1 MTVVGHNINYRDIM
15 CPISGGEIAME
26 RFGGALQRLV
36 PELEELLE
44 RRYNLLRVIRNS
56 APPAGRRFIA
66 ARLGRS
72 ERVVRGD
79 LDLLREQGLVNCSA
93 AGVRLSARGER
104 VLLRL
109 QSFVRQLHDLE
120 YLEKRLAS
128 VLGVGRMIIVPGDAD
143 VNPTGQAD
151 LALATAR
158 YLGEILRDGN
168 ILGVTGGG
176 LPWLG

>member
-15 CPISGGEIAME
+15 CPISGGDCYGKIRGPAAARSGIGRAAGAEIQSTE
-26 RFGGALQRLV
+26 GDSQFC
-36 PELEELLE
+36 
-44 RRYNLLRVIRNS
+44 
-56 APPAGRRFIA
+56 PAGRRFIA

-168 ILGVTGGG
+168 ILGVTGGDYPG
-176 LPWLG
+176 